1 MSAVV
6 HLHATVSDRDY
17 CDTVCGLHCDGVD
30 TAYRGLDPERVNCPE
45 CLKRWVG
52 GIS

>member
-1 MSAVV
+1 MSTVV
-6 HLHATVSDRDY
+6 HLHATVSDRAF
-17 CDTVCGLHCDGVD
+17 CDTECGRRCGEVD
-30 TAYRGLDPERVNCPE
+30 TAYRGRDPERVNCPE